1 MNSDPVNIGEP
12 AAPSPAADRL
22 NDGVRSIEHWYLQD
36 FERRVRALAEKLRS
50 QITEELKTQFD
61 SELNSRIEVIRRE
74 YEERLYAQASEWQSE
89 RAQLIRE
96 IQELRKGVPSKNV
109 QDEISATEAVMGTTV
124 NKTSRELERLIPDT
138 PSLLKLLQSRVEEL
152 EMKAYLR
159 GLKFRI
165 KEEK

>member
-1 MNSDPVNIGEP
+1 VNSDPVNIGEP
-12 AAPSPAADRL
+12 AAPSPAAERL

-36 FERRVRALAEKLRS
+36 FEKRVKVLAAQLRS

-61 SELNSRIEVIRRE
+61 SELNNRVEAIRRE
-74 YEERLYAQASEWQSE
+74 YEERLYVQASEWQSE

-96 IQELRKGVPSKNV
+96 IQELRKRVPSKDV
-109 QDEISATEAVMGTTV
+109 QDEISATEAVMGATV
-124 NKTSRELERLIPDT
+124 SKTSRELERLIPDT
-138 PSLLKLLQSRVEEL
+138 TSLLKLLQSRVEEL

>member
-1 MNSDPVNIGEP
+1 
-12 AAPSPAADRL
+12 L

-36 FERRVRALAEKLRS
+36 FEKRVKVLAAQLRS

-61 SELNSRIEVIRRE
+61 SELNNRVEAIRRE
-74 YEERLYAQASEWQSE
+74 YEERLYVQASEWQSE

-96 IQELRKGVPSKNV
+96 IQELRKRVPSKDV
-109 QDEISATEAVMGTTV
+109 QDEISATEAVMGATV
-124 NKTSRELERLIPDT
+124 SKTSRELERLIPDT
-138 PSLLKLLQSRVEEL
+138 TSLLKLLQSRVEEL

>member
-1 MNSDPVNIGEP
+1 VKVL
-12 AAPSPAADRL
+12 AA
-22 NDGVRSIEHWYLQD
+22 Q
-36 FERRVRALAEKLRS
+36 LRS

-61 SELNSRIEVIRRE
+61 SELNNRVEAIRRE

-96 IQELRKGVPSKNV
+96 IQELRKRVPSKDV
-109 QDEISATEAVMGTTV
+109 QDEISATETVMGATV

-138 PSLLKLLQSRVEEL
+138 TSLLKLLQSRVEEL
-152 EMKAYLR
+152 EMRAYLR

>member
-1 MNSDPVNIGEP
+1 MNSDPVNIGE
-12 AAPSPAADRL
+12 PAADRL

-36 FERRVRALAEKLRS
+36 FERRVKALAEQLRS

-96 IQELRKGVPSKNV
+96 IQELRKRVPSRDV

-138 PSLLKLLQSRVEEL
+138 SSLLKLLQSRVEEL